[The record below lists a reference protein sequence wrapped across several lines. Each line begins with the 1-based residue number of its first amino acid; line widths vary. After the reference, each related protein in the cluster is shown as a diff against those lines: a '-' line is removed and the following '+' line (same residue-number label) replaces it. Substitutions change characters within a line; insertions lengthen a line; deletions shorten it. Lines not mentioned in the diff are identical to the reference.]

1 MALRTFAWFYGQDY
15 QLVNIHNARN
25 PTHPYYGHPQLYGAV
40 DAIYF
45 SAQHYVHTVRRRI
58 CMSIASETLG
68 DMRFYEEGTQAWYEK
83 FERPRGLF
91 ESYTPFPGLDNET
104 MAEDEVERIHS
115 WFELEIPIS
124 FVSTILFEYL
134 TTLETLAEVSVVTFR
149 IDDVGKLTPHF
160 QSIFQPVQVQSV
172 QTIVT
177 RDDAPYQ
184 RVRCRLYYAQ
194 HRFEFFD
201 NKKSTPLSHH
211 YCRINVPFDFE
222 ALARAKS
229 RVEMASNT
237 AQWLIK
243 EGKTTAGKAAQALL
257 IKAAPKNI
265 KKYKLMLHQ
274 ISTSSTTSFY
284 GKPVAPGELD
294 DFLFCIAPKKYEL
307 FDFVKAVYVNATEA
321 HFQHFKSINS
331 HLGDKIEP
339 GQIAYIFPKENE
351 LFRKFKYDLHNSA
364 KKINALRLNQ
374 SDEESAFL
382 AQHFAVMG
390 SFAPSVGKT
399 KNYYALDNEMPVFPQ
414 TPAEIAG
421 MIPQAAQAGIEIYQ
435 DKIKNIL
442 DNYNFEH
449 NTAFK
454 AARTDALKAM
464 DKSAIN
470 MLDTLME
477 GEHVTRN
484 GFLKAVNEAFVG
496 IQRWVPTASRLVPL
510 DDLYAAV
517 QKVNLGLKGVGYL
530 GIGFDGWKTHQYI
543 QEACTVAREDEC
555 RKITY
560 KEWGGFS
567 GRFGG
572 GALLAAGLAAVAAP
586 MTMGWSIVFVVG
598 GTAVLSQPA
607 AYAGDFIGEMG
618 GTIFYRLNYSRD
630 EDGNNIIDF

>member
-1 MALRTFAWFYGQDY
+1 MALSTFAWFYGHDY

-25 PTHPYYGHPQLYGAV
+25 PTHPYYGHPQLYGAIDV
-40 DAIYF
+40 ISF
-45 SAQHYVHTVRRRI
+45 SALHYVHTVRRRI

-68 DMRFYEEGTQAWYEK
+68 DMRFYEEGTRAWYEK

-91 ESYTPFPGLDNET
+91 EPYASFPGLDNET
-104 MAEDEVERIHS
+104 MAEDEIERIHS

-124 FVSTILFEYL
+124 FVSSILFEYL
-134 TTLETLAEVSVVTFR
+134 TTLETLAEVLVITFG
-149 IDDVGKLTPHF
+149 IDDAGKLTPQF
-160 QSIFQPVQVQSV
+160 QSVFQPVQVQRV

-177 RDDAPYQ
+177 MDDAPYH

-201 NKKSTPLSHH
+201 NKKRAPLSHH
-211 YCRINVPFDFE
+211 YCRINVPFDVE
-222 ALARAKS
+222 ALVKAKS

-243 EGKTTAGKAAQALL
+243 EGKATAGKVAQAMLTE
-257 IKAAPKNI
+257 AAPKNT

-274 ISTSSTTSFY
+274 ITASSATSFY
-284 GKPVAPGELD
+284 EKPVSRGELD

-307 FDFVKAVYVNATEA
+307 FEFVQAIYVNATEA
-321 HFQHFKSINS
+321 HFQHFKNINS
-331 HLGDKIEP
+331 HLGNHIEP

-374 SDEESAFL
+374 SDEASALL
-382 AQHFAVMG
+382 AQHFSVMG

-399 KNYYALDNEMPVFPQ
+399 KDYYALDNEVSIFPQ

-421 MIPQAAQAGIEIYQ
+421 MIPQAAQAAMEQYQ
-435 DKIKNIL
+435 KSIKKINDHYSL
-442 DNYNFEH
+442 AH
-449 NTAFK
+449 NTIFK
-454 AARTDALKAM
+454 EARDDALKAM
-464 DKSAIN
+464 DRSAIR

-477 GEHVTRN
+477 GTHVTRN
-484 GFLKAVNEAFVG
+484 GFLKAVNETFVS

-517 QKVNLGLKGVGYL
+517 QKVNLGLKGAGYL
-530 GIGFDGWKTHQYI
+530 GIGFDGWKTHQHI
-543 QEACTVAREDEC
+543 QEACTIAREDEC

-560 KEWGGFS
+560 QEWGGFS
-567 GRFGG
+567 GRLGG
-572 GALLAAGLAAVAAP
+572 SALLAAGLAAVATP
-586 MTMGWSIVFVVG
+586 LTMGWSIVFVVG
-598 GTAVLSQPA
+598 GTALLSQPA
-607 AYAGDFIGEMG
+607 TYAGDFLGEEIGS
-618 GTIFYRLNYSRD
+618 IFHKINYPES
-630 EDGNNIIDF
+630 EYGYNIIDF